1 VSTGT
6 RRQRREDIRL
16 ILVSAFLVVAAGG
29 LIAIGL
35 VTAMGGGNSPT
46 CPRLRLGAVDSI
58 REQVQDGG
66 PFFTTGG
73 GECGFW
79 VALEGNDVVA
89 YKLHVPGRDCTVRF
103 RNDRYTCGGE
113 TILSADLAQ
122 YPTSIETIDDIDTLF
137 VDLRSAKQRAEDAST
152 STT

>member
-1 VSTGT
+1 MSTGSK
-6 RRQRREDIRL
+6 RQRREDVRL
-16 ILVSAFLVVAAGG
+16 IVFSALLVLAAGG
-29 LIAIGL
+29 LIAAGL
-35 VTAMGGGNSPT
+35 VAATSGGKSPT
-46 CPRLRLGAVDSI
+46 CPRLRLGAIDSI
-58 REQVQDGG
+58 RQQVQDGG

-79 VALEGNDVVA
+79 VALDGSDVVA

-113 TILSADLAQ
+113 TIPSADLAQ
-122 YPTSIETIDDIDTLF
+122 YPTSIETIDGIDTLF
-137 VDLRSAKQRAEDAST
+137 VDLRSAKQKAEDAST